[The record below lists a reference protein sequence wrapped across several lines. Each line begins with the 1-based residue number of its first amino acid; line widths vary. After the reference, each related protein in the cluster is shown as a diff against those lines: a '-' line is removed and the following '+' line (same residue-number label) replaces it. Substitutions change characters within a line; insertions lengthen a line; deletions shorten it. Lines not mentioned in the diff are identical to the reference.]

1 MKKAKKAIAL
11 FVIGIIGLV
20 LSGCAVLAGGAVG
33 LATAALTRNDKL
45 GVAAGLATTAAV
57 LGWEKRARAAEL
69 AQGTEDCS
77 RQEVIQNGRLVTNN
91 LICNSL
97 VVRPGFRGDPLPH
110 GPRVPQVRYEPAE
123 HVAKPYEQPPPPTAP
138 APPAG
143 VPPPSPAPPAYQLP
157 AMPPASAPFG
167 YRAPIFDDPTLVIF
181 KNTSRRAVLEVEVG
195 GYQKFSLVPGQAT
208 RLHLDIGQHEVRISG
223 WVPTALGP
231 RPIEPRT
238 QRIRIEARGRP
249 QTLSFHE

>member
-20 LSGCAVLAGGAVG
+20 LSGCAVLTGGAVG

-77 RQEVIQNGRLVTNN
+77 RQEVIQNGRLVTDN
-91 LICNSL
+91 LICNSRA
-97 VVRPGFRGDPLPH
+97 VRPGFRGDPLPH
-110 GPRVPQVRYEPAE
+110 GPRVPP
-123 HVAKPYEQPPPPTAP
+123 
-138 APPAG
+138 
-143 VPPPSPAPPAYQLP
+143 
-157 AMPPASAPFG
+157 
-167 YRAPIFDDPTLVIF
+167 
-181 KNTSRRAVLEVEVG
+181 
-195 GYQKFSLVPGQAT
+195 
-208 RLHLDIGQHEVRISG
+208 
-223 WVPTALGP
+223 ALGP